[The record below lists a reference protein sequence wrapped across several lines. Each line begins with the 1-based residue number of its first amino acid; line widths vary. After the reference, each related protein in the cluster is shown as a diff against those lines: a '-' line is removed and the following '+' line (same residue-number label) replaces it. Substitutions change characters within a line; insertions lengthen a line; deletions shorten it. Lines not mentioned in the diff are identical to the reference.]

1 MRPHVRARAARARD
15 AGAGS
20 LARRVA
26 FAALL
31 ACASAAAL
39 AEEPPAAEPPP
50 YAGRAALSAEYSSG
64 NSSTRRLYGDFD
76 FTAQDKR
83 RRWELSGK
91 VDRRSTTAQDAA
103 DTGDTLAWRGNGNY
117 DRFTAADRFAY
128 LRGSV
133 EHDSSKDLRRRQ
145 TAGFGYG
152 AELRF
157 AGETR
162 VSVRGG
168 LDYVSDHRY
177 LDADQAYPALGWGLK
192 ITSKALGPRLELFHE
207 EDGFFNLRERGTVVR
222 SKTGARVPVTASL
235 SALAQVNVD
244 WEDPPAPGRRSTDST
259 FLVGL
264 NYSF

>member
-1 MRPHVRARAARARD
+1 MRARAAGAPG
-15 AGAGS
+15 AGDGS
-20 LARRVA
+20 LARRIA
-26 FAALL
+26 LAALL
-31 ACASAAAL
+31 GCACAAAL
-39 AEEPPAAEPPP
+39 AQDPPADPPP
-50 YAGRAALSAEYSSG
+50 YAGRAAFSAEYSSG
-64 NSSTRRLYGDFD
+64 NSNTRRLYGDGD
-76 FTAQDKR
+76 FTAQDKV

-91 VDRRSTTAQDAA
+91 VDRRSDAPENDA
-103 DTGDTLAWRGNGNY
+103 DTGNTLAWRGNGNY
-117 DRFTAADRFAY
+117 DRFTAADRFVYVRA
-128 LRGSV
+128 SV
-133 EHDSSKDLRRRQ
+133 EHDSAKDLRRRQ

-177 LDADQAYPALGWGLK
+177 VDADEGYPALGWGLK
-192 ITSKALGPRLELFHE
+192 VISQALGPRLELFHE
-207 EDGFFNLRERGTVVR
+207 QDGFFNLRQHGTVLR

-235 SALAQVNVD
+235 SALAQVNID
-244 WEDPPAPGRRSTDST
+244 WEDPPAPGRRSTDTT